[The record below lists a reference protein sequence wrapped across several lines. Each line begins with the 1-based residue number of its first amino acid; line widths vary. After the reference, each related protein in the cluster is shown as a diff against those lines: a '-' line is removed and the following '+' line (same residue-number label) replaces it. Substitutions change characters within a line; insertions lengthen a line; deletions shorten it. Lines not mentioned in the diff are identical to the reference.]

1 MLRTRIRPLS
11 LALLAIALLG
21 PLFHLAGILT
31 RGTALLHSEFGR
43 LGLLYV
49 LLALSAAASAFL
61 SLRRGNTVVRWLAG
75 AALLLN
81 LGSIGCIWSS
91 WAQDMK
97 HAVAEIEMVSFEP
110 SQIGILVCPAN
121 TSQAAASEARAIESI
136 MNEMIKQTG
145 LRELIAVHPGHPVTS
160 EEQAKEIGQ
169 RISANVVVWKQ
180 EHGQDPI
187 VEKHHVT
194 VLGTDATQIMLEPFN
209 LMLLMT
215 TRGTL
220 TLKDSRAPDNDD
232 VSPLATQVTTRVATG
247 FAFLAAGRPLLAAA
261 QFQSASTMPDLP
273 EAALLSIRND
283 YGTALL
289 LLGRP
294 DLALEQYELSNAV
307 RPNAAA
313 WVGLG
318 NTAIARHEWD
328 TAPSAFNKAIT
339 LDPYAPAPY
348 CGLGIVY
355 ASKHDVRKALSSYG
369 QAITLE
375 PTGSIPYALLGL
387 TYELEANIE
396 AAHRAYKTCALYSG
410 SNAGLHGAVLQ
421 RAEDILRN
429 PPTAVPTAT
438 PRPIPTPAPIPT
450 SAVYR
455 VKSGDNLRAIA
466 DEFDVS
472 LQAIVDL
479 NDDLTD
485 PDSIFVGQV
494 LLIPPVP

>member
-1 MLRTRIRPLS
+1 
-11 LALLAIALLG
+11 
-21 PLFHLAGILT
+21 
-31 RGTALLHSEFGR
+31 
-43 LGLLYV
+43 
-49 LLALSAAASAFL
+49 
-61 SLRRGNTVVRWLAG
+61 
-75 AALLLN
+75 
-81 LGSIGCIWSS
+81 
-91 WAQDMK
+91 
-97 HAVAEIEMVSFEP
+97 
-110 SQIGILVCPAN
+110 
-121 TSQAAASEARAIESI
+121 
-136 MNEMIKQTG
+136 
-145 LRELIAVHPGHPVTS
+145 
-160 EEQAKEIGQ
+160 
-169 RISANVVVWKQ
+169 
-180 EHGQDPI
+180 
-187 VEKHHVT
+187 
-194 VLGTDATQIMLEPFN
+194 
-209 LMLLMT
+209 
-215 TRGTL
+215 
-220 TLKDSRAPDNDD
+220 
-232 VSPLATQVTTRVATG
+232 
-247 FAFLAAGRPLLAAA
+247 
-261 QFQSASTMPDLP
+261 MPDLP

-294 DLALEQYELSNAV
+294 DLAQEQYELSNDV

-318 NTAIARHEWD
+318 NVAIARHEWD
-328 TAPSAFNKAIT
+328 TAPRAFNKAIT
-339 LDPYAPAPY
+339 LDPYSPAPY

-355 ASKHDVRKALSSYG
+355 ASKHDVRKALSSYE

-396 AAHRAYKTCALYSG
+396 AACRAYKTCALYSG

-438 PRPIPTPAPIPT
+438 PRPIPTPVPIPT
-450 SAVYR
+450 AAVYR

-472 LQAIVDL
+472 VQAIVDL